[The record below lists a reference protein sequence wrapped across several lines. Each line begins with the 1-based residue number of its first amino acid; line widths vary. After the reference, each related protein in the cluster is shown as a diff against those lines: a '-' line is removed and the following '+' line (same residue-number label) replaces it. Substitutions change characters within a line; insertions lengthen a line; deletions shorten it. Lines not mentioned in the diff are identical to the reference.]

1 MRQVDDGLSTALQK
15 WDEARR
21 LRTEAEHTGDPDMVN
36 GAVEKLQL
44 EQQVLQNL
52 IQSDEAAQHS
62 LLTAV
67 RCKIRQYQYTHQSV
81 PFELF
86 QNADDAVVE
95 SFEMYGDSP
104 PDPENTDTTRFVIQ
118 QEDDKIT
125 FIHWGRPINKFRSAQ
140 LNGRA
145 RGFHKD
151 LEKMLI
157 LSNSDK
163 SESPGNVTG
172 KFGLGFKSVFLVTSK
187 PSVASGQL
195 GFEAVGG
202 FFPKQLTGEPPTGI
216 AEPDRNVPK

>member
-1 MRQVDDGLSTALQK
+1 MTRSLKVLKCTATLPRK
-15 WDEARR
+15 
-21 LRTEAEHTGDPDMVN
+21 
-36 GAVEKLQL
+36 
-44 EQQVLQNL
+44 
-52 IQSDEAAQHS
+52 
-62 LLTAV
+62 
-67 RCKIRQYQYTHQSV
+67 
-81 PFELF
+81 
-86 QNADDAVVE
+86 
-95 SFEMYGDSP
+95 
-104 PDPENTDTTRFVIQ
+104 NTDTTRFVIQ

-187 PSVASGQL
+187 PRVASGQL

-202 FFPKQLTGEPPTGI
+202 IFSQTVDG
-216 AEPDRNVPK
+216 